1 VKLYQID
8 AFTDTLFRGNPAAVV
23 PLETWLSDEVM
34 QRIAAENNLAET
46 AFFVPESD
54 FYRLRWFT
62 PMNEV
67 NFCGH
72 ATLASAFV
80 LFNELGYS
88 RSEIGFETRVGRLT
102 VTRSGDAFQMDFPVL
117 TPELASDVPAAVL
130 EGLRVKPLEVIK
142 NFENYFAVLESERAV
157 REVEPDFAR
166 LATLHPFCVGV
177 TARADETRE
186 DRADFVSRY
195 FMPADGLD
203 EDPVTGSIHA
213 TLAPYWAEKLGQNT
227 LEARQVSSRGGE
239 LTCEVRGDRVLIRGH
254 AVKYL
259 EGEIFLGGSHA

>member
-8 AFTDTLFRGNPAAVV
+8 AFTDTVFRGNPAAVV
-23 PLETWLSDEVM
+23 PLQAWLPDQTM

-46 AFFVPESD
+46 AFFVPEGDS
-54 FYRLRWFT
+54 YRLRWFT
-62 PMNEV
+62 PVNEV

-88 RSEIGFETRVGRLT
+88 RSEIAFETRMGTLT
-102 VTRSGDAFQMDFPVL
+102 VRRAGPMLEMNFPTL
-117 TPELASDVPAAVL
+117 PPEPVHDVPAAVL
-130 EGLRVKPLEVIK
+130 EGLRVTPVEVIK
-142 NFENYFAVLESERAV
+142 NFENYFAVLTSERAV
-157 REVEPDFAR
+157 LEVKPDFAQ

-213 TLAPYWAEKLGQNT
+213 TLAPYWAAKLGKTT
-227 LEARQVSSRGGE
+227 LEARQVSSRGGA

-259 EGEIFLGGSHA
+259 EGEIFLGGQ